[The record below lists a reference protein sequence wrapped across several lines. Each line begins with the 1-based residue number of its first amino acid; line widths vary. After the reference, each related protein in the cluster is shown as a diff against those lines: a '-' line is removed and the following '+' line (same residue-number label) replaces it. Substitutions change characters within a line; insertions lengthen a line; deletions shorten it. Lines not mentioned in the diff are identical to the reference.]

1 MRNSIARRREN
12 FMSSVL
18 NTQRIR
24 PMHAKMEAAV
34 ALTRR
39 AMQRTTEFGHYL
51 VLLRQFQGINKVI
64 AGLSQDE
71 RRKIALV
78 ALSEMTQ
85 ANAAIAAGKP
95 VAVVDWAEETSAA
108 SERAKSPHVQVQAGA
123 VRRWLVAA
131 YRLTKQSSYGEV
143 QSLHRAV
150 LRSLRLM
157 QGANANSKASDTHWV
172 ESL

>member
-1 MRNSIARRREN
+1 M
-12 FMSSVL
+12 
-18 NTQRIR
+18 Q
-24 PMHAKMEAAV
+24 AKMEAAV

-39 AMQRTTEFGHYL
+39 AMQRTSQFGRYL

-64 AGLSQDE
+64 AGLSPDE

-85 ANAAIAAGKP
+85 ANAA
-95 VAVVDWAEETSAA
+95 VANGSASPDIDWTEEATAA
-108 SERAKSPHVQVQAGA
+108 SERAKSPHVQVQSGA

-131 YRLTKQSSYGEV
+131 YRVTKLSQYGEV

-157 QGANANSKASDTHWV
+157 QGASAGGKTSDIHWV
-172 ESL
+172 ESQ

>member
-1 MRNSIARRREN
+1 
-12 FMSSVL
+12 
-18 NTQRIR
+18 
-24 PMHAKMEAAV
+24 MHAKMEAAV
-34 ALTRR
+34 SLTRR
-39 AMQRTTEFGHYL
+39 AMRRTTEFGKYL
-51 VLLRQFQGINKVI
+51 VLLRQFQSINKVI

-78 ALSEMTQ
+78 ALTEMTQ
-85 ANAAIAAGKP
+85 ANAAEALPGA
-95 VAVVDWAEETSAA
+95 VADGIDWAEEAAAA

-131 YRLTKQSSYGEV
+131 YRLTKTSSYGEV

-150 LRSLRLM
+150 LRSLRVM
-157 QGANANSKASDTHWV
+157 QGPNAANKASDIHWV

>member
-1 MRNSIARRREN
+1 M
-12 FMSSVL
+12 
-18 NTQRIR
+18 Q
-24 PMHAKMEAAV
+24 AKMEAAV

-39 AMQRTTEFGHYL
+39 AMARTTEFGRYL
-51 VLLRQFQGINKVI
+51 VLLRQFQAINKVI
-64 AGLSQDE
+64 AGLSPDE
-71 RRKIALV
+71 CRKIALV

-85 ANAAIAAGKP
+85 ANAAIAAGT
-95 VAVVDWAEETSAA
+95 ADQGVDWAEEAA
-108 SERAKSPHVQVQAGA
+108 AAHERAKSPHAQVQAGA

-131 YRLTKQSSYGEV
+131 YRVTKLSAYGEV

-157 QGANANSKASDTHWV
+157 QGTTAGGKASDIHWI

>member
-1 MRNSIARRREN
+1 M
-12 FMSSVL
+12 
-18 NTQRIR
+18 Q
-24 PMHAKMEAAV
+24 AKMEAAV

-39 AMQRTTEFGHYL
+39 AMQRTSDFGRYL

-64 AGLSQDE
+64 AGLSKEE

-78 ALSEMTQ
+78 ALAEMTQ
-85 ANAAIAAGKP
+85 ANAAVAAGT
-95 VAVVDWAEETSAA
+95 AAADTDWAEETAAA
-108 SERAKSPHVQVQAGA
+108 SERAKSPHVQVQIGA

-131 YRLTKQSSYGEV
+131 YRLTKVSHYGEV

-157 QGANANSKASDTHWV
+157 QGANAGGKASDVHWI

>member
-1 MRNSIARRREN
+1 M
-12 FMSSVL
+12 
-18 NTQRIR
+18 Q
-24 PMHAKMEAAV
+24 AKMEAAV

-39 AMQRTTEFGHYL
+39 AMLRTSEFGRYL

-64 AGLSQDE
+64 AGLNQEE

-85 ANAAIAAGKP
+85 ANAAIAAGT
-95 VAVVDWAEETSAA
+95 ADLSTDWAEETAAA
-108 SERAKSPHVQVQAGA
+108 SERSKSPHAQVQSGA

-157 QGANANSKASDTHWV
+157 QGAPTGGKAGSDIHWI
-172 ESL
+172 ESI

>member
-1 MRNSIARRREN
+1 M
-12 FMSSVL
+12 
-18 NTQRIR
+18 Q
-24 PMHAKMEAAV
+24 AKMEAAV

-39 AMQRTTEFGHYL
+39 AMQRTSDFGRYL

-64 AGLSQDE
+64 AGLSKEE
-71 RRKIALV
+71 RRKIAVV

-85 ANAAIAAGKP
+85 ANAAVAAGT
-95 VAVVDWAEETSAA
+95 ASTDIDWAQETAAA
-108 SERAKSPHVQVQAGA
+108 SERAKSPHAAVQAGA

-131 YRLTKQSSYGEV
+131 YRLTKVSHYGEV

-157 QGANANSKASDTHWV
+157 QGANSGGKASDTHWI

>member
-1 MRNSIARRREN
+1 MQVN
-12 FMSSVL
+12 
-18 NTQRIR
+18 
-24 PMHAKMEAAV
+24 PMQAKMQAAM

-39 AMQRTTEFGHYL
+39 AMQRTTEFGSYL

-64 AGLSQDE
+64 AGLPQEE

-85 ANAAIAAGKP
+85 ANAAIAAGT
-95 VAVVDWAEETSAA
+95 ATNDVDWSEEASAA
-108 SERAKSPHVQVQAGA
+108 SERAKSPHAQVQAGA

-131 YRLTKQSSYGEV
+131 YRVTKISSYGEV

-157 QGANANSKASDTHWV
+157 QGANANSKGSDIHWV

>member
-1 MRNSIARRREN
+1 MQS
-12 FMSSVL
+12 
-18 NTQRIR
+18 
-24 PMHAKMEAAV
+24 KMEAAV

-39 AMQRTTEFGHYL
+39 AMQRTTEFGRYL

-64 AGLSQDE
+64 AGLNQEE

-85 ANAAIAAGKP
+85 ANAAIAAGT
-95 VAVVDWAEETSAA
+95 ADLTTDWAEEAAAA
-108 SERAKSPHVQVQAGA
+108 SERSKSPHTQVQVGA

-131 YRLTKQSSYGEV
+131 YRVTKQSGYGEV

-157 QGANANSKASDTHWV
+157 QGSAAGAKTSDIHWI
-172 ESL
+172 ESI

>member
-1 MRNSIARRREN
+1 MQ
-12 FMSSVL
+12 
-18 NTQRIR
+18 T
-24 PMHAKMEAAV
+24 KMEAAV

-39 AMQRTTEFGHYL
+39 AMQRTTEFGRYL
-51 VLLRQFQGINKVI
+51 VLLRQFQAINKVI
-64 AGLSQDE
+64 AGLPQDE

-78 ALSEMTQ
+78 ALSEMTE
-85 ANAAIAAGKP
+85 ANAAAAAGK
-95 VAVVDWAEETSAA
+95 ADLGVDWAEETAA
-108 SERAKSPHVQVQAGA
+108 AAERAKSPHIQVQAGA

-157 QGANANSKASDTHWV
+157 QGATAGGKASDVHWI

>member
-1 MRNSIARRREN
+1 M
-12 FMSSVL
+12 
-18 NTQRIR
+18 Q
-24 PMHAKMEAAV
+24 AKMEAAV

-39 AMQRTTEFGHYL
+39 ALQRTSQFGRYL
-51 VLLRQFQGINKVI
+51 VLLRQFQGVNKVI
-64 AGLSQDE
+64 AGLSPDE

-85 ANAAIAAGKP
+85 ANT
-95 VAVVDWAEETSAA
+95 AVEGSTVSSDRDWTEEANAA

-131 YRLTKQSSYGEV
+131 YRVTKLSQYGEV

-157 QGANANSKASDTHWV
+157 QGSTAGGKTSDIHWI
-172 ESL
+172 ESQ

>member
-1 MRNSIARRREN
+1 MQS
-12 FMSSVL
+12 
-18 NTQRIR
+18 
-24 PMHAKMEAAV
+24 KMEAAV

-39 AMQRTTEFGHYL
+39 AMQRTTEFGRYL

-64 AGLSQDE
+64 AGLNQEE
-71 RRKIALV
+71 RRKIAVV

-85 ANAAIAAGKP
+85 ANAAIAAGK
-95 VAVVDWAEETSAA
+95 ADLNTDWAEEAAAA
-108 SERAKSPHVQVQAGA
+108 SERSKSPHTQVQVGA

-131 YRLTKQSSYGEV
+131 YRVTKQSGYGEV

-157 QGANANSKASDTHWV
+157 QGSTAGGKTSDIHWI

>member
-1 MRNSIARRREN
+1 MQ
-12 FMSSVL
+12 VK
-18 NTQRIR
+18 
-24 PMHAKMEAAV
+24 PMQAKMQAAM

-39 AMQRTTEFGHYL
+39 AMQRTTEFGSYL

-64 AGLSQDE
+64 ASLSQEE

-85 ANAAIAAGKP
+85 ANAAIADGTARTDI
-95 VAVVDWAEETSAA
+95 DWAEEASAA
-108 SERAKSPHVQVQAGA
+108 SERAKSPHVQVQVGA

-131 YRLTKQSSYGEV
+131 YRVTKQSSYGEV

-150 LRSLRLM
+150 LRSLRM
-157 QGANANSKASDTHWV
+157 MHGGSGSKESDIHWV
-172 ESL
+172 ESV